1 MKISFLNPKD
11 QYINNEHEVYKS
23 YNNLNFQED
32 KIMEKEKTI
41 KEEIQEFYLNGGTY
55 NELEI
60 DFGTPKGSEAL

>member
-1 MKISFLNPKD
+1 MLYPNSSGFSLIFLFEIRIYD
-11 QYINNEHEVYKS
+11 FY
-23 YNNLNFQED
+23 FQED

-55 NELEI
+55 NEVEI